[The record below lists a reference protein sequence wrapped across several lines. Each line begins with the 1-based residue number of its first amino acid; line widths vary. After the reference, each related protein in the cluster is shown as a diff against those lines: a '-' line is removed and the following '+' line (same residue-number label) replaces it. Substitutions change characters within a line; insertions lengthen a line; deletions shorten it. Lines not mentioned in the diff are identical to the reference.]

1 MFFYIYKGM
10 SHEIFEFN
18 LCKNRTTPLNR
29 KSTGKIVIQY
39 PPLEEML
46 QNWNLTEEISSL
58 RKIGKY
64 FNSCFH

>member
-1 MFFYIYKGM
+1 M
-10 SHEIFEFN
+10 
-18 LCKNRTTPLNR
+18 
-29 KSTGKIVIQY
+29 GKIVIQY